1 MLCFII
7 YAATGNSRFASVSP
21 TVCLFPFRFF
31 VYKPTP
37 NHTADFAY
45 ETLRVKVFKFCVQ
58 FPSFKEY

>member
-7 YAATGNSRFASVSP
+7 YAATGNSRIAFVTYCLPFSVS
-21 TVCLFPFRFF
+21 FF